1 MCGRDRVSVFILRGG
16 DGRDQGRVNDG
27 AGGAAED
34 AEEVAGERGGE
45 EAAEETVDV
54 WGHRLSAH
62 ATTWSFA
69 AALKPILSAQPERL
83 RVTLSARY

>member
-1 MCGRDRVSVFILRGG
+1 VSVFILRGG

-45 EAAEETVDV
+45 QAAEEAVDV
-54 WGHRLSAH
+54 WDHTLSG
-62 ATTWSFA
+62 TETNF
-69 AALKPILSAQPERL
+69 IRSASTRL
-83 RVTLSARY
+83 RVTSARY